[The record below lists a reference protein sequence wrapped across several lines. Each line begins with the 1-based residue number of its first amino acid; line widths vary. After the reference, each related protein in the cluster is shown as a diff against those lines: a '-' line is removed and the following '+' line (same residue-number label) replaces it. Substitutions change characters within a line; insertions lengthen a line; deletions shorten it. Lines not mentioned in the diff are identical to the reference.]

1 MNLFQKSIFFGLAPL
16 FLSFSAKADIKVVTT
31 IKPLHS
37 LVSSVMD
44 GVSEPSLI
52 IEGTNN
58 PHTFVFKPSHAKL
71 LEEADMVFWIGE
83 DLEAFMEKPLDSLA
97 SNAKKIA
104 FMDLASIEKLKFRE
118 ENIFDDHDDHDGHK
132 DDDHDDHDDHDG
144 HDDEHEGHDD
154 HDDHD
159 GHKDDDHDDHDDHD
173 GHDDEHEGHD
183 DHDDHDGHKDD
194 DHDDHDDHDGHDD
207 EHEGHDDHAGHEGH
221 NHGEF
226 DAHIWLDPMNAK
238 EMVHEIAHELSEL
251 DPSNKEIYEAN
262 ANKTL
267 KSLDKLIEDVDKAVP
282 KDISYIV
289 FHDAY
294 QYFEKRFG
302 VSSVGALTL
311 NSDVLPGA
319 KQIADVQDLISDKG
333 IKCIFSEP
341 QYNPKIIETL
351 ASDMNISTGIMDPL
365 GAYLEKGNTMY
376 FDLIK
381 QISSSIDK
389 CN

>member
-71 LEEADMVFWIGE
+71 LEETDMVFWIGE
-83 DLEAFMEKPLDSLA
+83 DLEAFMEKPLESLA

-118 ENIFDDHDDHDGHK
+118 ENIF
-132 DDDHDDHDDHDG
+132 
-144 HDDEHEGHDD
+144 
-154 HDDHD
+154 
-159 GHKDDDHDDHDDHD
+159 
-173 GHDDEHEGHD
+173 D

-311 NSDVLPGA
+311 NPDVLPGA

>member
-83 DLEAFMEKPLDSLA
+83 DLEAFMEKPLKSLA

-118 ENIFDDHDDHDGHK
+118 ENIFDDHDDHD
-132 DDDHDDHDDHDG
+132 DHDG
-144 HDDEHEGHDD
+144 HE
-154 HDDHD
+154 
-159 GHKDDDHDDHDDHD
+159 
-173 GHDDEHEGHD
+173 
-183 DHDDHDGHKDD
+183 
-194 DHDDHDDHDGHDD
+194 D

-262 ANKTL
+262 ANRAL
-267 KSLDKLIEDVDKAVP
+267 KSLDKLMEDVGKDVP
-282 KDISYIV
+282 KDISYVV

-302 VSSVGALTL
+302 VSTAGALTL
-311 NSDVLPGA
+311 NPDVLPGA
-319 KQIADVQDLISDKG
+319 KQIADIQDLISDKG

-351 ASDMNISTGIMDPL
+351 ASDMKISTGILDPL
-365 GAYLEKGNTMY
+365 GANLDKGNTMY
-376 FDLIK
+376 EELIK
-381 QISSSIDK
+381 KISNSIK
-389 CN
+389 NCS

>member
-16 FLSFSAKADIKVVTT
+16 FLIFSAKADVKVVTT

-37 LVSSVMD
+37 LVSSVME
-44 GVSEPSLI
+44 GVGEPSLI

-58 PHTFVFKPSHAKL
+58 PHTFVFKPSHAEL
-71 LEEADMVFWIGE
+71 LEEADIVFWIGE

-97 SNAKKIA
+97 SNAKKVA

-118 ENIFDDHDDHDGHK
+118 ENIFDDHDGHK

-154 HDDHD
+154 HDHH
-159 GHKDDDHDDHDDHD
+159 GH
-173 GHDDEHEGHD
+173 
-183 DHDDHDGHKDD
+183 
-194 DHDDHDDHDGHDD
+194 
-207 EHEGHDDHAGHEGH
+207 A
-221 NHGEF
+221 HGEF
-226 DAHIWLDPMNAK
+226 DAHIWLDPINAK
-238 EMVHEIAHELSEL
+238 EMIHEIAHELGDL
-251 DPSNKEIYEAN
+251 DPKNKEIYESN

-267 KSLDKLIEDVDKAVP
+267 KSLDKLIEDVNSSVS
-282 KDISYIV
+282 KDVSYIV

-302 VSSVGALTL
+302 VSSAGALTL
-311 NSDVLPGA
+311 NPDVLPGA
-319 KQIADVQDLISDKG
+319 KQIADVQDLISDKN

-351 ASDMNISTGIMDPL
+351 ASDMDISTGIMDPL
-365 GAYLEKGNTMY
+365 GAYIDKGNSMY

-381 QISSSIDK
+381 QISNSINK

>member
-1 MNLFQKSIFFGLAPL
+1 MNLFQKSIFFGLASL
-16 FLSFSAKADIKVVTT
+16 FLSFSAKADVKVVTT

-37 LVSSVMD
+37 LVSSVME
-44 GVSEPSLI
+44 GVGEPSLI

-58 PHTFVFKPSHAKL
+58 P
-71 LEEADMVFWIGE
+71 
-83 DLEAFMEKPLDSLA
+83 
-97 SNAKKIA
+97 NAKKIA

-118 ENIFDDHDDHDGHK
+118 ENIFDDHEGHK
-132 DDDHDDHDDHDG
+132 
-144 HDDEHEGHDD
+144 D

-173 GHDDEHEGHD
+173 GHEDEHEGHE
-183 DHDDHDGHKDD
+183 DHHGHA
-194 DHDDHDDHDGHDD
+194 HS
-207 EHEGHDDHAGHEGH
+207 
-221 NHGEF
+221 EF
-226 DAHIWLDPMNAK
+226 DAHIWLDPMNVK
-238 EMVHEIAHELSEL
+238 EMIHEIAHELGAL
-251 DPSNKEIYEAN
+251 DPKNKEIYESN

-267 KSLDKLIEDVDKAVP
+267 KSLDKLIEDVNSSVS
-282 KDISYIV
+282 KDVSYIV

-302 VSSVGALTL
+302 VSSAGALTL
-311 NSDVLPGA
+311 NPDVLPGA
-319 KQIADVQDLISDKG
+319 KQIADVQDLISDKN

-351 ASDMNISTGIMDPL
+351 ASDMDISTGIMDPL
-365 GAYLEKGNTMY
+365 GAYIDKGNSMY

-381 QISSSIDK
+381 QMSNSINK

>member
-16 FLSFSAKADIKVVTT
+16 FLSFSAKADVKVVTT

-37 LVSSVMD
+37 LVSSVME
-44 GVSEPSLI
+44 GVGEPSLI

-58 PHTFVFKPSHAKL
+58 PHTFVFKPSHAEL
-71 LEEADMVFWIGE
+71 LEEADIVFWIGE
-83 DLEAFMEKPLDSLA
+83 GLEAFMEKPLDSLA
-97 SNAKKIA
+97 SNAKKVA

-118 ENIFDDHDDHDGHK
+118 ENIF
-132 DDDHDDHDDHDG
+132 DDHDDHDDHDG

-183 DHDDHDGHKDD
+183 DHDHHGH
-194 DHDDHDDHDGHDD
+194 
-207 EHEGHDDHAGHEGH
+207 A
-221 NHGEF
+221 HGEF
-226 DAHIWLDPMNAK
+226 DAHIWLDPINAK
-238 EMVHEIAHELSEL
+238 EMIHEIAHELGDL
-251 DPSNKEIYEAN
+251 DPKNKEIYESN

-267 KSLDKLIEDVDKAVP
+267 KSLDKLIEDVNSSVS
-282 KDISYIV
+282 KDVSYIV

-302 VSSVGALTL
+302 VSSAGALTL
-311 NSDVLPGA
+311 NPDVLPGA
-319 KQIADVQDLISDKG
+319 KQIADVQDLISDKN

-351 ASDMNISTGIMDPL
+351 ASDMDISTGIMDPL
-365 GAYLEKGNTMY
+365 GAYIDKGNTMY

-381 QISSSIDK
+381 QISNSINK